1 MRWNMNKENKK
12 ECWNCNGKGK
22 VSQVRVIGTVVTTIN
37 VSCHYCNG
45 KGYTNK

>member
-1 MRWNMNKENKK
+1 MGKEDKK

-22 VSQVRVIGTVVTTIN
+22 NSQVRVIGAVVTTIY

>member
-1 MRWNMNKENKK
+1 MECKK

-22 VSQVRVIGTVVTTIN
+22 ISQVRVIGALVTTIN

-45 KGYTNK
+45 TGYKNR